1 MVELNWNPVP
11 HLGPIP
17 VNWYGLNFA
26 LAFLVGG
33 WLVWRWAP
41 KYDVPREKVEGL
53 LVWITAG
60 TIIGARFYYII
71 QNDPG
76 GYLSDPW
83 RVFAVWE
90 GGLAYF
96 GGLFGAILAA
106 YIFAWRVELPFART
120 ADLFAPAVPVGAAL
134 GRISCGLAG
143 MDYGTPT
150 ALPWGIVYT
159 SPNSYAP
166 MDGVAR
172 HPAQFYEL
180 LGNLVIA
187 GALVRL
193 RGKLPEGALFLLYLV
208 LFSVLRFFIFFVR
221 GSVPEV
227 AMGLKNAQWTALAI
241 LSVATPILIA
251 IALKGWRKQQPA

>member
-1 MVELNWNPVP
+1 MIELNWNPVP

-17 VNWYGLNFA
+17 VNWYGFNFA

-33 WLVWRWAP
+33 WLVRRWAP
-41 KYDVPREKVEGL
+41 KYDVPHEMVESL
-53 LVWITAG
+53 LVWIMAG
-60 TIIGARFYYII
+60 TVIGARFYYII

-76 GYLSDPW
+76 AYLSAPW

-96 GGLFGAILAA
+96 GGLFGAVLAA
-106 YIFAWRVELPFART
+106 YIFAWRAELPFART
-120 ADLFAPAVPVGAAL
+120 ADLFAPAVPIGAAL

-150 ALPWGIVYT
+150 ALPWGIAYT
-159 SPNSYAP
+159 NPNSYAP

-180 LGNLVIA
+180 LGNLAIT

-227 AMGLKNAQWTALAI
+227 AMGLKNAQWTALALLAI
-241 LSVATPILIA
+241 AIPMLIA
-251 IALKGWRKQQPA
+251 IALKSSRNQQPA